1 MMFPLM
7 AVNKKMKKNYSV
19 LEKKEPYTYNSY
31 VIPMYAAVDKK
42 KINLSFNEAQESISG
57 EVFMKN
63 GDH

>member
-42 KINLSFNEAQESISG
+42 KKTINLSFNE
-57 EVFMKN
+57 VFQVKSS
-63 GDH
+63 